1 MGFNGTTRAMYNV
14 SEMRSEL
21 ANAVVV
27 AEDKIVAQFV
37 TAFEAIYDGNVVPE
51 RFSNAYPRIDQ
62 VTLAELGHL
71 ERVYSGEGF
80 YVILSDR
87 IVDGNAC
94 RLTHG
99 KLRAIYRGECGT
111 VRKRIQSHLFNSRYN
126 TDFEERSARYRAD
139 PKNQGKSF
147 YEAHWPHCL
156 KLDVGGPSGV
166 NIDQQPH
173 SNYQWLVL
181 VHRMNGSSQRVRQLA
196 EMAFDVAFGHPEG
209 SRDI

>member
-1 MGFNGTTRAMYNV
+1 MYNV
-14 SEMRSEL
+14 SEMKSEL
-21 ANAVVV
+21 ANAVVS
-27 AEDKIVAQFV
+27 AEDKIRAKFV
-37 TAFEAIYDGNVVPE
+37 TAFKAVYDGDVVPE
-51 RFSNAYPRIDQ
+51 RFSNEYPRIDL
-62 VTLAELGHL
+62 VSLTKPVHL
-71 ERVYSGEGF
+71 EQVYSGEGF

-87 IVDGNAC
+87 IVDGNTC
-94 RLTHG
+94 RLTHVT
-99 KLRAIYRGECGT
+99 LRAIYRGECGT

-126 TDFEERSARYRAD
+126 TDFEGRSARYRAD
-139 PKNQGKSF
+139 PKNKGKSF

-173 SNYQWLVL
+173 SSYHWLVL

-209 SRDI
+209 SRDV